1 MPRDHSCE
9 IIVWYLHSPTDDK
22 SDDSKDSFWEELE
35 QVFDQFPAYTWCY
48 SRKLRNVKKS
58 DCEVHNV
65 PTLKHS

>member
-1 MPRDHSCE
+1 MPRDRLCE
-9 IIVWYLHSPTDDK
+9 IIVQNLHSPTDDK
-22 SDDSKDSFWEELE
+22 SDDSKDCFWEELE

-48 SRKLRNVKKS
+48 SRKLCNVKKY